1 MIHEASNEEHQRQL
15 EDTDHEKFAIFQ
27 TKLGNLQ
34 RYFSP
39 WKFLWWFF
47 LFGKNVRQFKLR
59 FFISSNYEFH
69 ALGICEHR
77 HVDFIIP
84 RENGYARPIMWYIR
98 TTENKSESQ
107 AIIKNH
113 ENRRGS
119 EHDFTRVS
127 NLHVRLRRTLS
138 MSSSAM
144 TAIILHIKDYL

>member
-1 MIHEASNEEHQRQL
+1 MKNISDNWK
-15 EDTDHEKFAIFQ
+15 TPIFQ
-27 TKLGNLQ
+27 IGN
-34 RYFSP
+34 FSD
-39 WKFLWWFF
+39 WFF

-69 ALGICEHR
+69 ALGICEHS
-77 HVDFIIP
+77 HVDLIIP
-84 RENGYARPIMWYIR
+84 RENGYARPIIWYIR

-144 TAIILHIKDYL
+144 TAIILRIKDIYNCNSPGSNILFYSW